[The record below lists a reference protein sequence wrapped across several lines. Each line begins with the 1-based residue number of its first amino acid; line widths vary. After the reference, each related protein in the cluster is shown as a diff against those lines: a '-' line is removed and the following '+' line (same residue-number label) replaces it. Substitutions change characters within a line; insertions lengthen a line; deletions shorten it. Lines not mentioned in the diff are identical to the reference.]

1 MSDRHVQIAASILN
15 ADLGALREA
24 VQEAERAGVDRI
36 HLDIMDSHFVPNLT
50 FGLGVVEALRGAS
63 SLPFDAHL
71 MVQQPSLWAA
81 RYAEAGCATVA
92 IHIEAPELHAPTF
105 DAIRRAGGA
114 AGAALD
120 PGTPASAL
128 LPFVGALDFAV
139 VMTVK
144 SGFGGQAYRPEE
156 AARIGAVRAA
166 LGSGTEDRPIHV
178 DGGIKIATIA
188 DAVRH
193 GGSVLVAGTALFG
206 ADEIGEAVRA
216 LRAAAALGA

>member
-1 MSDRHVQIAASILN
+1 MSTARLQIAASILN

-24 VQEAERAGVDRI
+24 VQEAEHAGVDRI
-36 HLDIMDSHFVPNLT
+36 HLDIMDGHFVPNLT
-50 FGLGVVEALRGAS
+50 FGLGTVEALRGAS

-92 IHIEAPELHAPTF
+92 IHVEAPEQHAPTF

-128 LPFVGALDFAV
+128 SPFAERLDFAL

-156 AARIGAVRAA
+156 AARIGAVSAA
-166 LGSGTEDRPIHV
+166 LGSGSSERPIHV
-178 DGGIKIATIA
+178 DGGIKSTTIG
-188 DAVRH
+188 DAVRQ

-206 ADEIGEAVRA
+206 AEEIEAAVRA
-216 LRAAAALGA
+216 LRAAAASGA